1 MICLSLFFV
10 VSVLYLIIIQKGGSR
25 VEGIVLTPEH
35 LTVIAI
41 GISVLTFLFS
51 AYVHASK
58 DNTDNTTER
67 TTVIVKLDNIEKG
80 VDGIKSEMSSLRND
94 QRDDH
99 DRLIKV
105 ETSLASLWKRIN
117 EISNGGNINE

>member
-1 MICLSLFFV
+1 MD
-10 VSVLYLIIIQKGGSR
+10 
-25 VEGIVLTPEH
+25 GIVLSPEH
-35 LTVIAI
+35 LTLIAV
-41 GISVLTFLFS
+41 GISVLTFMFS
-51 AYVHASK
+51 VYVHTSK

-117 EISNGGNINE
+117 EISIGGSNE

>member
-10 VSVLYLIIIQKGGSR
+10 VSVLYLIIIRKGGSR

-35 LTVIAI
+35 LTIIAVS
-41 GISVLTFLFS
+41 ISILSLVFS
-51 AYVHASK
+51 VYVHASK

>member
-1 MICLSLFFV
+1 M
-10 VSVLYLIIIQKGGSR
+10 
-25 VEGIVLTPEH
+25 EGIVLTPEH
-35 LTVIAI
+35 LTLIAI
-41 GISVLTFLFS
+41 GISVLGFIFTV
-51 AYVHASK
+51 YVHTSK

-94 QRDDH
+94 QREDH

>member
-1 MICLSLFFV
+1 M
-10 VSVLYLIIIQKGGSR
+10 
-25 VEGIVLTPEH
+25 EGIVLTPEH

-41 GISVLTFLFS
+41 GISVLTFMFS
-51 AYVHASK
+51 VYVHTSK
-58 DNTDNTTER
+58 DNTDNATER

-94 QRDDH
+94 QKDDH

-117 EISNGGNINE
+117 EISIGGNNE

>member
-1 MICLSLFFV
+1 M
-10 VSVLYLIIIQKGGSR
+10 
-25 VEGIVLTPEH
+25 EGIVLTPEH
-35 LTVIAI
+35 LTLIAI

-94 QRDDH
+94 QREDH

-117 EISNGGNINE
+117 EISIGGNINE